1 MKRKIFSL
9 IIIFIFSSVSAAQ
22 DSRIDDLLFR
32 GNNAYQNDNY
42 EEALKY
48 YNEIV
53 HEGYSDPKLYYNIGN
68 CYFKIDQ
75 LGMAILFYEKALKIS
90 PNDEDAKF
98 NLSVANARIV
108 DRIKEVPKLFI
119 FAWWETIVTTFSV
132 TGWAFIVALLFLSFL
147 GISLFWL
154 FTKVQ
159 QLKQISFMIGGIN
172 LGILIISIFLLTA
185 SINHENAND
194 YAVLISNSAAAK
206 VSPGTKSSDAFI
218 IHEGVKFSVLNYV
231 NGWYEIKLPD
241 GKVGWL
247 PETTLEI
254 I

>member
-1 MKRKIFSL
+1 MIRKILSL
-9 IIIFIFSSVSAAQ
+9 FLFLVMISVSAAQ
-22 DSRIDDLLFR
+22 DSRIEDLLSR
-32 GNNAYQNDNY
+32 GNNAYQNENF

-53 HEGYSDPKLYYNIGN
+53 HEGYSGSRLYYNIGN
-68 CYFKIDQ
+68 CYFKLNKI
-75 LGMAILFYEKALKIS
+75 GYAILNYEKALKIS
-90 PNDEDAKF
+90 PNDEDTKF

-119 FAWWETIVTTFSV
+119 FDWWETILSAFGV
-132 TGWAFIVALLFLSFL
+132 TGWAFIVVLFFISLL
-147 GISLFWL
+147 GISLFWM

-159 QLKQISFMIGGIN
+159 SFKQISFMVGGIN
-172 LGILIISIFLLTA
+172 LGLLVISVFLLTA

-194 YAVLISNSAAAK
+194 YAILISSSAAAK
-206 VSPGTKSSDAFI
+206 VSPGTKSNDAFI
-218 IHEGVKFSVLNYV
+218 IHEGVKFSVQNYV